1 MKFVLETHNII
12 KEFYGVRV
20 LDQVQLQIQA
30 GEIHALCGENGAGKS
45 TLMKILS
52 GAYPYGQYE
61 GDIVVEGTV
70 HQFRN
75 TRESAA
81 AGIEIIYQE
90 LEVAPNLT
98 VAENIFLGNEPLRA
112 GLVDYDKMIHDSH
125 NILKRLNINIDPNQ
139 MVEDLG
145 VGMRQMVVIAKSLL
159 KNPKVL
165 IMDEPSAALTEHEVE
180 SMLKIVQQLASEGVA
195 IIYISHRLEEVMQIA
210 NRITILRDGLTVCTV
225 KKSDINV
232 ETLIRHMVGRELKDQ
247 FVRSAKG
254 YIDTEI
260 LLEVRGLSATEEIT
274 GKDIINDINFQVRK
288 GEILGIAGLMGA
300 GRTETVLA
308 MMGVLPR
315 AKITGDMILEGKALP
330 IKSPQEAIRA
340 GMFLVVEDRKEKGLV
355 LDMDIKNNITL
366 SSLEQ
371 ICNIGVLNQNE
382 EVKQTHKYIDE
393 LHIKAHTMEMAAASL
408 SGGNQQKVVLAK
420 ALMTKP
426 KVLILD
432 EPTRGID
439 VGAKHEIYQ
448 IMDQLCAQGIG
459 IIMISSELPEVIAMA
474 DRILVMNQGRI
485 TGEIDDVEAATQE
498 QIMNLCTV
506 EG

>member
-1 MKFVLETHNII
+1 MEYVLEMSDIV

-20 LDQVQLQIQA
+20 LERVQFQLRA

-52 GAYPYGQYE
+52 GAYPCGQYE
-61 GDIVVEGTV
+61 GDILMEGIRC
-70 HQFRN
+70 QFRN

-98 VAENIFLGNEPLRA
+98 VAENIFLGHEPRRS
-112 GLVDYDKMIHDSH
+112 GLIDYEKMTMDSSD
-125 NILKRLNINIDPNQ
+125 ILKRLNIDINPNEK
-139 MVEDLG
+139 VEELG

-165 IMDEPSAALTEHEVE
+165 IMDEPSAALTKHEVE
-180 SMLKIVQQLASEGVA
+180 SMLKIVRQLTEEGVA
-195 IIYISHRLEEVMQIA
+195 IVYISHRLEEVMQIA
-210 NRITILRDGLTVCTV
+210 DRITVLRDGHTVCTEERKNMDV
-225 KKSDINV
+225 D
-232 ETLIRHMVGRELKDQ
+232 TLIRYMVGRELKDQ
-247 FVRSAKG
+247 FVRNNRNCSSG
-254 YIDTEI
+254 EI
-260 LLEVRGLSATEEIT
+260 LLKVNQLSAEDETN
-274 GKDIINDINFQVRK
+274 GKAIVRNISFNVYK

-308 MMGVLPR
+308 MMGALPR
-315 AKITGDMILEGKALP
+315 AKVTGEMMLEGRPLT
-330 IKSPQEAIRA
+330 IKSPEEAIRA
-340 GMFLVVEDRKEKGLV
+340 GLFLVVEDRKEKGLV
-355 LDMDIKNNITL
+355 LGMDIKNNVIL
-366 SSLEQ
+366 SSLKQ
-371 ICNIGVLNQNE
+371 TCHFGVINQNE
-382 EVKQTHKYIDE
+382 AIKQTGKYIDE
-393 LHIKAHTMEMAAASL
+393 LRIKAHSMEMFTASL

-420 ALMTKP
+420 ALMTQP

-432 EPTRGID
+432 EPTRGVD

-448 IMDQLCAQGIG
+448 IMDRLCAQGIG
-459 IIMISSELPEVIAMA
+459 IIMISSELPEILAMA

-485 TGEIDDVEAATQE
+485 SGEIDNTDMATQE
-498 QIMNLCTV
+498 QIMSLCTA